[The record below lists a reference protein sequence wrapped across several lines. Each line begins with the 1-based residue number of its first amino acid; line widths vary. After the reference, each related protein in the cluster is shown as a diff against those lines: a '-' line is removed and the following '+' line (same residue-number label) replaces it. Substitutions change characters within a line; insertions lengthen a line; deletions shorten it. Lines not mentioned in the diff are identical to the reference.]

1 MHVRPDHR
9 PSSHDVKGGYSPGSR
24 RRLVSPQVPH
34 AAEILP
40 RSWNSCDAKAV
51 TFRHGAEAICYHGD
65 DVVETAKESES
76 HMTQILRD
84 GEAASEND

>member
-1 MHVRPDHR
+1 
-9 PSSHDVKGGYSPGSR
+9 
-24 RRLVSPQVPH
+24 VPH
-34 AAEILP
+34 AAAILL

-51 TFRHGAEAICYHGD
+51 IFHRGAEVICCHGD